1 MFLNRLDNNSKEVF
15 LSLAYYISTVDS
27 SYENVQKTLIVKYLQ
42 EMNISDIE
50 FKINEFSLIE
60 SIKKIT
66 NKEYQK
72 IILIELLGIINND
85 NIITSIEKDM
95 LDTIVDTWNINSSLV
110 VVYSEWSKNLL
121 SLYVQGEA
129 LLELN

>member
-27 SYENVQKTLIVKYLQ
+27 SYANVQKTLIAKYLQ

-50 FKINEFSLIE
+50 FKINEFSLVE
-60 SIKKIT
+60 CVKKVT
-66 NKEYQK
+66 NNEYQK

-85 NIITSIEKDM
+85 NIITPIEKEM

>member
-27 SYENVQKTLIVKYLQ
+27 LYVNIQKTLISKYLQ
-42 EMNISDIE
+42 EMNIADID
-50 FKINEFSLIE
+50 FDINLFELVDSV
-60 SIKKIT
+60 KKVT
-66 NKEYQK
+66 NKEDQK
-72 IILIELLGIINND
+72 IILIELLGIVYND
-85 NIITSIEKDM
+85 GVITNIEKEM
-95 LDTIVDTWNINSSLV
+95 LDKIVDTWNINSSLV

>member
-15 LSLAYYISTVDS
+15 LSLAYYISTVDT
-27 SYENVQKTLIVKYLQ
+27 SYENIKKTLIVKYLQ

-50 FKINEFSLIE
+50 FKIDEFSLVE

>member
-42 EMNISDIE
+42 EMNISDME
-50 FKINEFSLIE
+50 FKINEFSLVE

>member
-15 LSLAYYISTVDS
+15 LSLAYYISSVDS
-27 SYENVQKTLIVKYLQ
+27 SYVQIQKTLIRKYLQ
-42 EMNISDIE
+42 EMNIPDTD
-50 FKINEFSLIE
+50 FNINQFELVDC
-60 SIKKIT
+60 IKKVT

-72 IILIELLGIINND
+72 VILIELLGIIYND
-85 NIITSIEKDM
+85 GVITNIEKEL

-110 VVYSEWSKNLL
+110 VVYGEWSKSLL

>member
-27 SYENVQKTLIVKYLQ
+27 SYENVQNTLIAKYLQ
-42 EMNISDIE
+42 EMNVSDIE
-50 FKINEFSLIE
+50 FKINGFTQVECV
-60 SIKKIT
+60 KKVT

>member
-1 MFLNRLDNNSKEVF
+1 MMALVND
-15 LSLAYYISTVDS
+15 
-27 SYENVQKTLIVKYLQ
+27 
-42 EMNISDIE
+42 DI
-50 FKINEFSLIE
+50 K
-60 SIKKIT
+60 
-66 NKEYQK
+66 
-72 IILIELLGIINND
+72 
-85 NIITSIEKDM
+85 ITSIEKDM

>member
-27 SYENVQKTLIVKYLQ
+27 SYANVQKTLIAKYLQ

-50 FKINEFSLIE
+50 FKINEFSLVE
-60 SIKKIT
+60 CVKKVT

-85 NIITSIEKDM
+85 NIITPIEKEM

>member
-27 SYENVQKTLIVKYLQ
+27 SYANVQKTLIAKYIQ

-50 FKINEFSLIE
+50 FKINEFSLVE
-60 SIKKIT
+60 CVKKVT

-72 IILIELLGIINND
+72 IILIELLGIIHND
-85 NIITSIEKDM
+85 NIITPIEKEM

>member
-1 MFLNRLDNNSKEVF
+1 MFLNRLDNNSKEIF

-27 SYENVQKTLIVKYLQ
+27 SYANVQKTLIAKYLQ

-50 FKINEFSLIE
+50 FKINEFSLVE
-60 SIKKIT
+60 CVKKVT
-66 NKEYQK
+66 NNEYQK

-85 NIITSIEKDM
+85 NIITPIEKEM

>member
-15 LSLAYYISTVDS
+15 LSLAYYISTIDS
-27 SYENVQKTLIVKYLQ
+27 SYENVQKTLIAKYLQ
-42 EMNISDIE
+42 EMNISDTE
-50 FKINEFSLIE
+50 FKINEFSLVE
-60 SIKKIT
+60 CVKKVT
-66 NKEYQK
+66 NNEYQK

-85 NIITSIEKDM
+85 NIITPIEKEM

>member
-27 SYENVQKTLIVKYLQ
+27 LYVNIQKTLISKYLQ
-42 EMNISDIE
+42 EMNIADID
-50 FKINEFSLIE
+50 FDINLFELVDSV
-60 SIKKIT
+60 KKVT
-66 NKEYQK
+66 NKEDQK
-72 IILIELLGIINND
+72 IILIELLGIVYND
-85 NIITSIEKDM
+85 GVITNIEKEMIDK
-95 LDTIVDTWNINSSLV
+95 IVDTWNINSSLV

>member
-1 MFLNRLDNNSKEVF
+1 MFLNRLNNNSKEVF

-27 SYENVQKTLIVKYLQ
+27 LYVNIQKTLISKYLQ
-42 EMNISDIE
+42 EMNIADID
-50 FKINEFSLIE
+50 FDINQFELVDSV
-60 SIKKIT
+60 KKVT
-66 NKEYQK
+66 NKEDQK
-72 IILIELLGIINND
+72 IILIELLGIVYND
-85 NIITSIEKDM
+85 GVITNIEKEM
-95 LDTIVDTWNINSSLV
+95 LDKIVDTWNINSSLV

>member
-1 MFLNRLDNNSKEVF
+1 MFLNRLDKNSKEVF
-15 LSLAYYISTVDS
+15 LSLSYYISSVDS
-27 SYENVQKTLIVKYLQ
+27 SYVQIQKTLITKYLQ
-42 EMNISDIE
+42 EMNISDTD
-50 FKINEFSLIE
+50 FNINQFELVDC
-60 SIKKIT
+60 IKKVT

-72 IILIELLGIINND
+72 VILIELLGIIYND
-85 NIITSIEKDM
+85 GVITNIEKDL

-110 VVYSEWSKNLL
+110 VVYGEWSKSLL

>member
-50 FKINEFSLIE
+50 FKIDEFSLVE

>member
-27 SYENVQKTLIVKYLQ
+27 SYVNVQKTLIAKYLQ

-50 FKINEFSLIE
+50 FKINEFSLVE
-60 SIKKIT
+60 CVKKVT

-85 NIITSIEKDM
+85 NIITPIEKEM

>member
-27 SYENVQKTLIVKYLQ
+27 LYVNIQKTLISKYLQ
-42 EMNISDIE
+42 EMNIADID
-50 FKINEFSLIE
+50 FDINQFELVDSV
-60 SIKKIT
+60 KKVT
-66 NKEYQK
+66 NKEDQK
-72 IILIELLGIINND
+72 IILIELLGIVYND
-85 NIITSIEKDM
+85 GVITNIEKEMIDK
-95 LDTIVDTWNINSSLV
+95 IVDTWNINSSLV

>member
-27 SYENVQKTLIVKYLQ
+27 SYANVQKTLIVKYLQ
-42 EMNISDIE
+42 EMNISNIE
-50 FKINEFSLIE
+50 FKINEFSLVE
-60 SIKKIT
+60 CVKKVT
-66 NKEYQK
+66 NNEYQK

-85 NIITSIEKDM
+85 NIITPIEKEM

>member
-27 SYENVQKTLIVKYLQ
+27 SYANVQKTLIEKYLQ

-50 FKINEFSLIE
+50 FKINEFSLVE
-60 SIKKIT
+60 CVKKVT

-85 NIITSIEKDM
+85 NIITPIEKEM

>member
-27 SYENVQKTLIVKYLQ
+27 LYVNIQKTLISKYLQ
-42 EMNISDIE
+42 EMNIADID
-50 FKINEFSLIE
+50 FDINQFELVDSV
-60 SIKKIT
+60 KKVT
-66 NKEYQK
+66 NKEDQK
-72 IILIELLGIINND
+72 IILIELLGIVYND
-85 NIITSIEKDM
+85 GVITNIEKEM
-95 LDTIVDTWNINSSLV
+95 LDKIVDTWNINSSLV

>member
-27 SYENVQKTLIVKYLQ
+27 SYVNVQKTLIAKYLQ

-50 FKINEFSLIE
+50 FKINEFSLVE
-60 SIKKIT
+60 CVKKVT
-66 NKEYQK
+66 NNEYQK

-85 NIITSIEKDM
+85 NMITPIEKEM

>member
-27 SYENVQKTLIVKYLQ
+27 SYANAQKTLIAKYLQ

-50 FKINEFSLIE
+50 FKINEFSLVE
-60 SIKKIT
+60 CVKKVT

-85 NIITSIEKDM
+85 NIITPIEKEM

>member
-50 FKINEFSLIE
+50 FKINEFSLVE
-60 SIKKIT
+60 CVKKVT
-66 NKEYQK
+66 NKEYKK

-95 LDTIVDTWNINSSLV
+95 IDTIVDTWNINSSLV

>member
-1 MFLNRLDNNSKEVF
+1 MFLNRLDNSSNMKSSVQEE
-15 LSLAYYISTVDS
+15 ISTISDS
-27 SYENVQKTLIVKYLQ
+27 SYVQIQKTLITQYLQ
-42 EMNISDIE
+42 EMNISDTD
-50 FKINEFSLIE
+50 FNINQFELVDC
-60 SIKKIT
+60 IKKVT

-72 IILIELLGIINND
+72 VILIELLGIIYND
-85 NIITSIEKDM
+85 GVITNIEKDL

-110 VVYSEWSKNLL
+110 VVYAEWSKSLL

>member
-27 SYENVQKTLIVKYLQ
+27 LYVNIQKTLISKYLQ
-42 EMNISDIE
+42 EMNIADID
-50 FKINEFSLIE
+50 FDINQFELVNSV
-60 SIKKIT
+60 KKVT
-66 NKEYQK
+66 NKEDQK
-72 IILIELLGIINND
+72 IILIELLGIVYND
-85 NIITSIEKDM
+85 GVITNIEKEMIDK
-95 LDTIVDTWNINSSLV
+95 IVDTWNINSSLV

>member
-27 SYENVQKTLIVKYLQ
+27 LYENVQKSLISKYLQ
-42 EMNISDIE
+42 EMNISDSE
-50 FKINEFSLIE
+50 FKINEFSLVE
-60 SIKKIT
+60 CVKKVT

-72 IILIELLGIINND
+72 IILIELFGIINND
-85 NIITSIEKDM
+85 NIITSIEKEM

-121 SLYVQGEA
+121 SLYIQGEA
-129 LLELN
+129 LLDLN